1 MTLQLPDPCP
11 IDGTLLL
18 PADVVTGE
26 LADTAIA
33 GGRGGQGVKV
43 PQQPCSL
50 FALFAFA
57 CLRWGLA
64 VGFAIALGEIG
75 RRREAYLIGYLAY
88 RLIGLD

>member
-33 GGRGGQGVKV
+33 GGRGSKGSKC
-43 PQQPCSL
+43 PNSL
-50 FALFAFA
+50 
-57 CLRWGLA
+57 
-64 VGFAIALGEIG
+64 V
-75 RRREAYLIGYLAY
+75 AYLLCLPSRVSDGVSP
-88 RLIGLD
+88 